1 MVDRTA
7 VCGGLG
13 PVAMKEEHQSSEDG
27 KGGKRNP
34 PPGLCEPSCPPQQ
47 FDQSSRQE
55 EDRIQLV
62 LDDLPVGAE
71 ERLDETERAD
81 RPGLVIAPDQQE
93 TSRSEHRHRQQKTKA
108 GEGGERQG
116 IPEFAEDNKEKKHP
130 GGVEVKI

>member
-1 MVDRTA
+1 MVDRNP
-7 VCGGLG
+7 VCGRVG

-27 KGGKRNP
+27 NGGKRNP
-34 PPGLCEPSCPPQQ
+34 PTGLCEPSCPPQQ
-47 FDQSSRQE
+47 FDQSYRQE

-93 TSRSEHRHRQQKTKA
+93 ASGSEHRHRQQKRSEEHTS
-108 GEGGERQG
+108 ELQSLTNIVCR
-116 IPEFAEDNKEKKHP
+116 
-130 GGVEVKI
+130 